1 MQGWRRNLI
10 ICGVGSFLTCCGISL
25 VVPFL
30 SIYIQQLGVKDLGQV
45 EQFSGIA
52 FGITFLSGI
61 VMSGFWGRLADRKG
75 KKAVLMVTSLG
86 LSLVS
91 FLFLTVSNVYVL
103 IFYRFL
109 QGLVTGFMPAAT
121 SFVAKEM
128 PEEQVGKSLS
138 FLTTGATAGSLL
150 GPVLGGYLE
159 ELLGIRNVF
168 LFTALML
175 FLSFLSVALFLTER
189 KTETPTRPQ
198 ENHVSGSFWSGLT
211 AKYVVIGVLVSS
223 CLLNMANQSI
233 EPIVTLYVKQL
244 LKNSGDAS
252 GHASL
257 IAGLVVSCTGFGIV
271 LASFVWAKRIDHI
284 NQIRVMS
291 IALLIGS
298 GLFVIMG
305 FAANVWVLMLLRF
318 SFGVAQAAILP
329 IGSFLLK
336 KSSDE
341 SVLSRVFSY
350 NQAFQYAG
358 LVLGPQLGGFVS
370 SHFGFACNFYVT
382 AAILLMNYGNIKLA
396 IIKDDKD
403 KQRMALEAPCGRTDL
418 PAGEADSD
426 SV

>member
-1 MQGWRRNLI
+1 MI
-10 ICGVGSFLTCCGISL
+10 ICWVGSFLTCCGISL

-30 SIYIQQLGVKDLGQV
+30 SIYIQQLGVKDLGRV

-52 FGITFLSGI
+52 FGITFLAGI
-61 VMSGFWGRLADRKG
+61 VMSGFWGRLADRRG
-75 KKAVLMVTSLG
+75 KKAVLMITSLG

-128 PEEQVGKSLS
+128 PEEEVGKSLS

-189 KTETPTRPQ
+189 KSEAPAQSRGKS
-198 ENHVSGSFWSGLT
+198 ESGSFWSCLT

-233 EPIVTLYVKQL
+233 EPIVTLYVRQL
-244 LKNSGDAS
+244 LNTAGEAS

-257 IAGLVVSCTGFGIV
+257 IAGMVVSCTGFGIV
-271 LASFVWAKRIDHI
+271 LASLFWGKLIDRV

-291 IALLIGS
+291 IAILIGS
-298 GLFVIMG
+298 VLFVIMG
-305 FAANVWVLMLLRF
+305 IAANVWVLMLLRF
-318 SFGVAQAAILP
+318 SFGIAQAAILP
-329 IGSFLLK
+329 IGSYLLK
-336 KSSDE
+336 KSSGS
-341 SVLSRVFSY
+341 SVLSRAFSY

-382 AAILLMNYGNIKLA
+382 AAILLINYANIKLA
-396 IIKDDKD
+396 INRDLREKEKMVLETSCD
-403 KQRMALEAPCGRTDL
+403 RMN
-418 PAGEADSD
+418 
-426 SV
+426 